1 MSRIDYDL
9 NTIAGVAFDVD
20 GVLSPSMVPTDAN
33 GMPRRMCNVKDGYAL
48 QLAVKMGLNIAI
60 ITGAYSE
67 SIALRYKSLG
77 ITDIYL
83 RSSEKMPALEDW
95 MRRRGLSSHQVAYV
109 GDDIPDILPMQSV
122 GLPVCPADGSPDAK
136 AVACLITKACGG
148 YGVARELLEEILKA
162 KGVWMTSEDTY
173 GW

>member
-9 NTIAGVAFDVD
+9 NSISGIAFDVD
-20 GVLSPSMVPTDAN
+20 GVLSPSTVPTDAN
-33 GMPRRMCNVKDGYAL
+33 GIPQRMCNVKDGYAL

-60 ITGAYSE
+60 ITGADSE
-67 SIALRYKSLG
+67 SIASRYKSLG

-83 RSSEKMPALEDW
+83 RASDKLPMLEDW
-95 MRRRGLSSHQVAYV
+95 MRRRGLSAHQVAYV

-122 GLPVCPADGSPDAK
+122 GLPVCPADASPDTK
-136 AVACLITKACGG
+136 VVACLITKASGG

-162 KGVWMTSEDTY
+162 KGVWMTNDDAY

>member
-9 NTIAGVAFDVD
+9 SSISGIAFDVD
-20 GVLSPSMVPTDAN
+20 GVLSPSTIPVDAN
-33 GMPRRMCNVKDGYAL
+33 GMPQRMCNVKDGYAL

-60 ITGAYSE
+60 ITGADSE

-83 RSSEKMPALEDW
+83 RASDKLPMLEDW
-95 MRRRGLSSHQVAYV
+95 MRRRGLSAHQVAYV

-122 GLPVCPADGSPDAK
+122 GLPVCPADASADAK
-136 AVACLITKACGG
+136 AVACFIAKANGG
-148 YGVARELLEEILKA
+148 CGVARELLEEILKA
-162 KGVWMTSEDTY
+162 KGVWMTNDDAY